1 MAYRVLAGMV
11 SAETK
16 VQGESR
22 AVVDFLRGAVLPDDV
37 PAEQVESFLA
47 RGLVE
52 GVDAYPEPESEP
64 ELEPEPEPDE
74 VDLSELDKDA
84 LLALAD
90 ERGITVDRRLG
101 EDKLRAAIQ
110 EAE

>member
-37 PAEQVESFLA
+37 PAEQIESFLA
-47 RGLVE
+47 RGLIE
-52 GVDAYPEPESEP
+52 AGDGSPEPQ
-64 ELEPEPEPDE
+64 PEPEPDG